1 MGDNVRMGCLPWASF
16 LQAIDTF
23 LPVGGINRGMKGHD
37 QRYLRAGAGISMDKS
52 GDILPQCRATDRQ
65 DKVHISLNSANGFFF
80 IILMLPML

>member
-37 QRYLRAGAGISMDKS
+37 QRYLRAKAEISAGKGRGYLRKKAKIPYR
-52 GDILPQCRATDRQ
+52 IEVELPDRL
-65 DKVHISLNSANGFFF
+65 KVNLALFPQTGSS
-80 IILMLPML
+80 